1 MLGLDKWSNRS
12 LHYYKNL
19 KNQLDA
25 HETKARSIQFRN
37 NVLER
42 QKVNNYNNELDRVR
56 GELSNTVLRGN
67 SRDHLIKRR
76 NELVRLGAIAVS
88 P

>member
-1 MLGLDKWSNRS
+1 MQGLERLSNRS

-56 GELSNTVLRGN
+56 GELSNSVLRGN

>member
-1 MLGLDKWSNRS
+1 MIGLDKWSNRS

-56 GELSNTVLRGN
+56 GELSNSVLRGN